1 MRAISLFAGAG
12 GMDLGFAQAGFDI
25 VWANDIWPDAVKTY
39 RYNLG
44 DHIFCGDIATVKP
57 ADLPDADIMI
67 GGFPCQGF
75 SLANRKRHSG
85 DTRNT
90 LYLEFL
96 RILNGKK
103 PKFFLAE
110 NVKGILSLGGGE
122 IFRMIVAD
130 FESAGYVVQHGVLN
144 AADYGV
150 PQRRERVF
158 FFGKRLDVQVDFQF
172 PPPVTHAPRG
182 LAELTGQKPWVSI
195 GEALCSVPDPDGP
208 HSLHNHEYTR
218 YKLRFNGQQGHR
230 VIRPDMPAPTI
241 TARGDDRGGVVIHH
255 HPNNKRRLSARE
267 TAVVQSFPLDY
278 IFYGPKTS
286 AYRQIANAVPP
297 LLAKAIAMWLLES
310 ANCSKSQEETE

>member
-1 MRAISLFAGAG
+1 LFAGAG

-44 DHIFCGDIATVKP
+44 DHIFCGDIASVKP
-57 ADLPDADIMI
+57 SDLPEADIII

-75 SLANRKRHSG
+75 SLANRKRYSG
-85 DTRNT
+85 DTRNA

-96 RILNGKK
+96 RMLNGKK

-158 FFGKRLDVQVDFQF
+158 FFGKRLDVKVDVQF
-172 PPPVTHAPRG
+172 PPKVTHAPRG
-182 LAELTGQKPWVSI
+182 IAELTGQKPWVSI
-195 GEALCSVPDPDGP
+195 GEALSSVPDPDGP

-218 YKLRFNGQQGHR
+218 YKLRFNGHQGHR
-230 VIRPDMPAPTI
+230 VVRPDMPAPTI

-297 LLAKAIAMWLLES
+297 LLANAIAMWLLE
-310 ANCSKSQEETE
+310 AVNCSKSQEETE